1 MSMIV
6 TIPNDPTPIETLRA
20 AVNKMQEDAQG
31 VARRHEECVAQLAAL
46 SSDLTARQERI
57 EHFQRVIQDMADQ
70 QTKVAD
76 YAAEL
81 KSK

>member
-46 SSDLTARQERI
+46 SSDLTARQDRI
-57 EHFQRVIQDMADQ
+57 EHFWRVIQDMADQ
-70 QTKVAD
+70 QKKVAD
-76 YAAEL
+76 YAAEP